1 MRSKRSKQI
10 SELNRARLIEQSRA
24 YCRMLNDLTSS
35 VSPVSEDYL
44 AVSKLNAEVLETI
57 RAITGEIAPWIRPV
71 TGASYPDDSKG

>member
-1 MRSKRSKQI
+1 MRSKRPKQI
-10 SELNRARLIEQSRA
+10 SELNRARLIEQSRT

-35 VSPVSEDYL
+35 VSPVSEHYL

-57 RAITGEIAPWIRPV
+57 KAITGEMAPWVRPV